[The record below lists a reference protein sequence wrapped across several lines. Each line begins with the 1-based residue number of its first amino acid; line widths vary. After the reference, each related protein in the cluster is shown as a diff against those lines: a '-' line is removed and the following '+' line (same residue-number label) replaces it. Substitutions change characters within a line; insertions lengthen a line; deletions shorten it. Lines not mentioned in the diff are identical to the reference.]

1 MTDNKHAPT
10 RFGGSP
16 SRFWHQLISI
26 SELHVPSPKE
36 VSEREVLSWRRT
48 PLSVSVHRLRV
59 ACAYRSNA
67 CKTFS
72 MVISAISI
80 FLHSFAES
88 GLYPM
93 YSATEGAYDCDKEGR
108 EMSRR
113 RQLLINHTNPP
124 VEKHARDRG
133 SWEPVLSPE
142 GLEAELERRK
152 ELSDYR
158 SALERRLTSIRL
170 LRPRDLRSDERSF
183 LYSGSEVQ
191 PEQLQS

>member
-1 MTDNKHAPT
+1 
-10 RFGGSP
+10 
-16 SRFWHQLISI
+16 
-26 SELHVPSPKE
+26 
-36 VSEREVLSWRRT
+36 
-48 PLSVSVHRLRV
+48 
-59 ACAYRSNA
+59 
-67 CKTFS
+67 
-72 MVISAISI
+72 
-80 FLHSFAES
+80 
-88 GLYPM
+88 
-93 YSATEGAYDCDKEGR
+93 
-108 EMSRR
+108 MSRR